1 MNSSSALQS
10 AGLKDLRALA
20 RQEGIN
26 GYTRLKKEELIG
38 LLSQIQTQKE
48 GVVQGIGYL
57 DIAKDGKGFLRGRT
71 LMQTDGDVY
80 VSPSQIKRF
89 GLRSGDLVEGPAR
102 QPRDGEKYRSLLK
115 LDAVNSLDPD
125 QVVERPRFET
135 LTPVYPDQ
143 QYILETRPHIM
154 ATRLIDL
161 ISPIGRGQRGL
172 IVSPPKSGATTILK
186 QIANGLTDNYRGLNL
201 LLLLVGERP
210 EEVTDMRRSVDATV
224 VSTLFDDPPAEQIS
238 VAELVLAH
246 AIRLVELKKDVVLML
261 SSLTQLARAYNTN
274 TPLIGRLPSG
284 ALDPAALHPA
294 KQFLGAARKLE
305 GSGSLTIIA
314 TCLTGTDSRVDEAI
328 YDDFKGAP
336 NMQLQLDRSL
346 AERRI
351 FPAIDIEHSFTR
363 REELLLDSNTL
374 QQVWTLRRMV
384 EALRVSQPGTEPM
397 TAIRERL
404 RRTRDNREFLASLN
418 HREGGHN

>member
-10 AGLKDLRALA
+10 AGLKDLRVLA
-20 RQEGIN
+20 RQEGIS
-26 GYTRLKKEELIG
+26 GYTKLKKEDLIG
-38 LLSQIQTQKE
+38 LLSQIQNQKE

-57 DIAKDGKGFLRGRT
+57 DITKEGKGFLRGRSFT
-71 LMQTDGDVY
+71 QTDNDVY

-89 GLRSGDLVEGPAR
+89 GLRRGDLVEGPAR
-102 QPRDGEKYRSLLK
+102 QPREGEKFRSLLK
-115 LDAVNSLDPD
+115 LDAVNGVDPD
-125 QVVERPRFET
+125 QVVERPRFES
-135 LTPVYPDQ
+135 LSPIYPEQ

-161 ISPIGRGQRGL
+161 ICPIGRGQRG
-172 IVSPPKSGATTILK
+172 IIASPPKAGTTTILK
-186 QIANGLTDNYRGLNL
+186 QIANGLTDNYRGTNL

-210 EEVTDMRRSVDATV
+210 EEITDMRRSVDATV
-224 VSTLFDDPPAEQIS
+224 VSTLFDDPVEQQIS

-246 AIRLVELKKDVVLML
+246 AIRLAETKKDVVLII
-261 SSLTQLARAYNTN
+261 SSLTQLARAYNMA
-274 TPLIGRLPSG
+274 TPVSGRSLG
-284 ALDPAALHPA
+284 GILEPAALQHT
-294 KQFLGAARKLE
+294 KQYLSAARKLE
-305 GSGSLTIIA
+305 GSGSLTLIA
-314 TCLTGTDSRVDEAI
+314 TCAIGTDSRLDDFI
-328 YDDFKGAP
+328 YDDLKNTA
-336 NMQLQLDRSL
+336 NMHLQLDKTL

-351 FPAIDIEHSFTR
+351 FPAIDIERSFTR

-397 TAIRERL
+397 MAIRERL

-418 HREGGHN
+418 HRDGGHS